1 MWKKEPWTYRFDT
14 HPNDAKHRLIGR
26 CEQVIVDGRL
36 LTQVDR
42 LDEMPP
48 GSFFADTD
56 HQILYVRLASDRDPN
71 QASVEASVRAVCFGP
86 GWGGERR
93 DYITVR
99 GLIIRHAANMAQ
111 RGALFA
117 QGDHWTIEDCVV
129 EHTNGTGVS
138 FHGDYAALRRVSS
151 RHNGQ
156 QGLSGDGRHFVLEEV
171 ALEHNNV
178 KGFDKDWEGG
188 GMKIAVARDGVVR
201 RCRAV
206 ANNGVGLWFDIDVRN
221 VVVEHCFCSENAGHG
236 IFVEI
241 SGGFTIRNNLCI
253 GNGTDDAW
261 GQAGIAIG
269 ESDHTTIENN
279 TCVLNPTGITLRE
292 IGPREF
298 RGIDRE
304 RVSYHVHDVTVRRN
318 VCALNRRYQIGLWWD
333 NPFFG
338 PHPTPSVGAKGIPLD
353 PVEANLRFDE
363 NCYWMEGMQ
372 QLALWGCPWRKGHLT
387 YSDLAA
393 WQTARG
399 QDAHSLAANPQFVT
413 PSKGDWSLAAREPRE
428 ETGSR
433 PLRGDHRYH
442 KQKRKDP
449 MNRNVKREV
458 DRTMKTQHGLRWTL
472 PVIVAASLL
481 GTPTVRATGATLSL
495 VQDGNPVYAVVV
507 PDGDDAVAMSA
518 ATMLAGTVEKPPAA
532 IGYRA
537 SDRVAPRP
545 QGFHRQDA
553 RRREGR
559 AESGGDAGDRL
570 CAQGGGRQP
579 FPGGQRS

>member
-1 MWKKEPWTYRFDT
+1 MTNGGLIQRYFTTKRLLAQITVLVVSLHCGSVLALTYHVSQRLSQASDAAPGTVERPWRSISKAAETVQPGDSVVIHAGVYREHVRPGRSGTAAAPVSYEAAPGEEVVLTGADLITGWESAGDGVWKKEPWTYRFDT

-36 LTQVDR
+36 LNQVDR
-42 LDEMPP
+42 LDQMPS

-206 ANNGVGLWFDIDVRN
+206 ANNGVGLWFDIDVRD

-363 NCYWMEGMQ
+363 NCYWMEGTQ

-399 QDAHSLAANPQFVT
+399 QDAHSLAANPQFVN
-413 PSKGDWSLAAREPRE
+413 PSQGDWSLQPESPARKLGAGRSV
-428 ETGSR
+428 ETT
-433 PLRGDHRYH
+433 DTAN
-442 KQKRKDP
+442 K
-449 MNRNVKREV
+449 NV
-458 DRTMKTQHGLRWTL
+458 RT
-472 PVIVAASLL
+472 P
-481 GTPTVRATGATLSL
+481 
-495 VQDGNPVYAVVV
+495 
-507 PDGDDAVAMSA
+507 
-518 ATMLAGTVEKPPAA
+518 
-532 IGYRA
+532 
-537 SDRVAPRP
+537 
-545 QGFHRQDA
+545 
-553 RRREGR
+553 
-559 AESGGDAGDRL
+559 
-570 CAQGGGRQP
+570 
-579 FPGGQRS
+579 

>member
-1 MWKKEPWTYRFDT
+1 MKRLLAQITVLVVSLHCSSVLAVTYHVSQRLSQASDAAPGTVERPWRSISKAAETVQPGDSVVIHAGVYREHVRPGRSGTAAAPISYEAAPGEEVVLTGADLITGWESAGDGVWKKEPWTYRFDT

-36 LTQVDR
+36 LNQVDR
-42 LDEMPP
+42 LDQMPS

-56 HQILYVRLASDRDPN
+56 HQILYVRLANDRDPN

-138 FHGDYAALRRVSS
+138 FHGDHAALRRVSS

-206 ANNGVGLWFDIDVRN
+206 ANNGVGLWFDIDVRD

-338 PHPTPSVGAKGIPLD
+338 PHPSPSVGAKGIPLD

-399 QDAHSLAANPQFVT
+399 QDAHSLAANPQFVN
-413 PSKGDWSLAAREPRE
+413 PSQGDWSLQPESPARKLGAGRSE
-428 ETGSR
+428 ETT
-433 PLRGDHRYH
+433 D
-442 KQKRKDP
+442 
-449 MNRNVKREV
+449 
-458 DRTMKTQHGLRWTL
+458 T
-472 PVIVAASLL
+472 
-481 GTPTVRATGATLSL
+481 TPWST
-495 VQDGNPVYAVVV
+495 
-507 PDGDDAVAMSA
+507 
-518 ATMLAGTVEKPPAA
+518 K
-532 IGYRA
+532 
-537 SDRVAPRP
+537 
-545 QGFHRQDA
+545 
-553 RRREGR
+553 
-559 AESGGDAGDRL
+559 
-570 CAQGGGRQP
+570 
-579 FPGGQRS
+579 